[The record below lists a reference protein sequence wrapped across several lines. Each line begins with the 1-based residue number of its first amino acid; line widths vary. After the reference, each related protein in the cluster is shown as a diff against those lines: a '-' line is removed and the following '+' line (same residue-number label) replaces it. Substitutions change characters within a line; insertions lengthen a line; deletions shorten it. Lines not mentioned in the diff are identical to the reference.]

1 MLLGSS
7 AVLTLGVTAVG
18 AGVGVLVAVL
28 AAALGTAALVLE
40 AAALKFTFSLRG
52 LVAAARS
59 VERARAVFLATMRVS
74 APYSDR

>member
-1 MLLGSS
+1 LVSG

-18 AGVGVLVAVL
+18 AGVGVLAAVL
-28 AAALGTAALVLE
+28 AAALGPARLVLE
-40 AAALKFTFSLRG
+40 AAALKFTVSPRG

-59 VERARAVFLATMRVS
+59 VERARAVFLSTMRVS